1 MIRTHST
8 YPAIYTLVKEIPCGE
23 VASYKMVSSLVKGST
38 ARIVG
43 SAMAAVPSDAGVPW
57 HRVINSA
64 GKISV
69 REGSQRQRDRLDA
82 EGVAFTKGG
91 KVDWKNHRWNGPSET
106 WLESAGLDFIDF
118 LTIQSN
124 WPG

>member
-8 YPAIYTLVKEIPCGE
+8 YPAIFSLVKEIPSGE

-43 SAMAAVPSDAGVPW
+43 SAMAAAPTDEGIPW

-69 REGSQRQRDRLDA
+69 REGSQRQRDRLDD
-82 EGVAFTKGG
+82 EGVAFSIGG
-91 KVDWKNHRWNGPSET
+91 KVDWKKHRWNGPSEV
-106 WLESAGLDFIDF
+106 WLQNAGLDFIDF

>member
-8 YPAIYTLVKEIPCGE
+8 YPAIYTLVKEIPQGE

-43 SAMAAVPSDAGVPW
+43 SAMAAVPSDADVPW

-82 EGVAFTKGG
+82 ESVAFTKSG
-91 KVDWKNHRWNGPSET
+91 KVDWKSHRWSGPGEK
-106 WLESAGLDFIDF
+106 WLESVGLDFIDF